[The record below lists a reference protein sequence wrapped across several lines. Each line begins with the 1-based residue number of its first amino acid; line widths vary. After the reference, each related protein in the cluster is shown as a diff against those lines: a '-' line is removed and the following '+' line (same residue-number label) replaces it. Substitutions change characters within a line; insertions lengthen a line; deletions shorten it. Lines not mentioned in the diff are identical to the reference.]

1 MSRKEESKAN
11 YLPIIKE
18 EFNDNDHN
26 SIINIAE
33 SNSDTDCNN
42 QQIEKLSNNAY
53 SFLPASNIRSIR
65 QGKDTKRKVK
75 VQNYLD

>member
-1 MSRKEESKAN
+1 MKKRDQKRNEKDLYLGQAPLNLQPQPFKNPVTNFLSRKEESKAN

-26 SIINIAE
+26 SIIHISE

-42 QQIEKLSNNAY
+42 
-53 SFLPASNIRSIR
+53 
-65 QGKDTKRKVK
+65 
-75 VQNYLD
+75 

>member
-26 SIINIAE
+26 SIINIIE

-42 QQIEKLSNNAY
+42 
-53 SFLPASNIRSIR
+53 
-65 QGKDTKRKVK
+65 
-75 VQNYLD
+75 